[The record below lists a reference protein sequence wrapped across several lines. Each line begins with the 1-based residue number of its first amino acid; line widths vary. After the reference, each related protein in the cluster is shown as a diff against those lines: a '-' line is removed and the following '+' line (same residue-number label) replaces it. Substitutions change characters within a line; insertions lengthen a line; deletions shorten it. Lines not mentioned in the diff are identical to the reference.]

1 MIGRI
6 VIEDLRPLVDC
17 GRWPAK
23 AVAGE
28 TIPVEATVFRDGH
41 GIIAAAVRLVGPD
54 DRRGRLVPMSEV
66 GQGMDRWRAEVTLP
80 RTGAWSITVEAW
92 ADEIAT
98 WRRDTRKKLDAG
110 RDVDLELE
118 EGALLFERAAKGV
131 PAQQRPLLTE
141 VAAGLRRGDRDPAER
156 LAAASDGTV
165 TELLERHPL
174 RDVTPSQR
182 LAVWVDR
189 PRALYGSWYELFP
202 RSEGATKTTSG
213 TLKQAAERLPAIAAM
228 GFDVVYLPPIH
239 PIGHTH
245 RKGANN
251 TVEAGPHDPGSPWAI
266 GSEAGGHDAVHPDL
280 GTIED
285 FDDFVARAGELG
297 LEVALDYALNC
308 SPDHPW
314 VKEHPEW
321 FHIRPDGSIAYAE
334 NPPKVYQ
341 DIYPLNFDNPDAE
354 GLYAA
359 CKGIVD
365 HWIGHGVRIYR
376 VDNPHTKPVRF
387 WERLVADVKAEHPDV
402 LFLSEAFTRPPM
414 MRALAKVGFTQSYTY
429 FTWRNAKA
437 ELEEYLTELSTSPVA
452 EYMRPNFFVNTPD
465 ILHAYLQ
472 HGGPAAFKVRAVLA
486 ATLSPSW
493 GVYSGYELLE
503 SQALRPGSE
512 EYLNSEKYQYRPR
525 DWNRVPLGP
534 YLARL
539 NEIRRAHPAL
549 HWLRNLRFHLVD
561 SPDVIAY
568 SKRHGDDVV
577 LVLCNLDPRNTH
589 ETFVHLWMPALG
601 LDWDAPV
608 YDVRDELTGTD
619 WTWHGTSNWV
629 RLDPAD
635 EPAHV
640 LHVRPRH

>member
-266 GSEAGGHDAVHPDL
+266 GSEAGGHESTPTSAPSR
-280 GTIED
+280 TSTTSSP
-285 FDDFVARAGELG
+285 ARASW
-297 LEVALDYALNC
+297 A
-308 SPDHPW
+308 SRW
-314 VKEHPEW
+314 
-321 FHIRPDGSIAYAE
+321 RS
-334 NPPKVYQ
+334 
-341 DIYPLNFDNPDAE
+341 
-354 GLYAA
+354 
-359 CKGIVD
+359 
-365 HWIGHGVRIYR
+365 
-376 VDNPHTKPVRF
+376 T
-387 WERLVADVKAEHPDV
+387 
-402 LFLSEAFTRPPM
+402 TR
-414 MRALAKVGFTQSYTY
+414 
-429 FTWRNAKA
+429 
-437 ELEEYLTELSTSPVA
+437 
-452 EYMRPNFFVNTPD
+452 
-465 ILHAYLQ
+465 
-472 HGGPAAFKVRAVLA
+472 
-486 ATLSPSW
+486 
-493 GVYSGYELLE
+493 
-503 SQALRPGSE
+503 
-512 EYLNSEKYQYRPR
+512 
-525 DWNRVPLGP
+525 
-534 YLARL
+534 
-539 NEIRRAHPAL
+539 
-549 HWLRNLRFHLVD
+549 
-561 SPDVIAY
+561 
-568 SKRHGDDVV
+568 
-577 LVLCNLDPRNTH
+577 
-589 ETFVHLWMPALG
+589 
-601 LDWDAPV
+601 
-608 YDVRDELTGTD
+608 
-619 WTWHGTSNWV
+619 
-629 RLDPAD
+629 
-635 EPAHV
+635 
-640 LHVRPRH
+640 